1 MGYQTVDL
9 LDVRVNPLANILKGE
24 IGIFQIARVGTS
36 YIQDRRN
43 DPLNPSTGSFH
54 TTTFQV
60 ASHVLGSE
68 LDFTSLYNLY
78 SMYTPVP
85 HGVLA
90 TSVRLGWNH
99 PFGNTTSLPPTERYF
114 AGGSTTLRGFSFDD
128 ARPGGGYAM
137 AIANFEYRT
146 PLRILPIK
154 GLGTALFY
162 DTGNVFPTVS
172 DIHLSE
178 FTHTAGFGLRYQTP
192 LGPVR
197 IDLGINLN
205 PKLRARTQEE
215 YFRED
220 RFKVFFTLANPF

>member
-1 MGYQTVDL
+1 
-9 LDVRVNPLANILKGE
+9 
-24 IGIFQIARVGTS
+24 
-36 YIQDRRN
+36 
-43 DPLNPSTGSFH
+43 
-54 TTTFQV
+54 
-60 ASHVLGSE
+60 
-68 LDFTSLYNLY
+68 
-78 SMYTPVP
+78 
-85 HGVLA
+85 
-90 TSVRLGWNH
+90 
-99 PFGNTTSLPPTERYF
+99 
-114 AGGSTTLRGFSFDD
+114 
-128 ARPGGGYAM
+128 M